1 MHSEVHYQREMV
13 TAMFEHPE
21 NEPVLVL
28 SEEQCWSLLKGTQHG
43 RLVTVVGGRADIF
56 PVNCAVQGS
65 SIVLRTAPGSKLAE
79 MAVNESVVFEAD
91 GILSDQAWS
100 VVLRGKAAR
109 LETSAERESAEELG
123 LKPWVPTIKD
133 FFVRI
138 RAEELSGRHFRFGEH
153 PERELGE
160 GSEGG

>member
-1 MHSEVHYQREMV
+1 
-13 TAMFEHPE
+13 MFEHPE
-21 NEPVLVL
+21 GEPILVL
-28 SEEQCWSLLKGTQHG
+28 SEDQSWALLEGVQHG

-56 PVNCAVQGS
+56 PVNCAVQDR

-100 VVLRGKAAR
+100 VVLRGTAAR
-109 LETSAERESAEELG
+109 LETTAEREAAEELE
-123 LKPWVPTIKD
+123 LRPWVPTVKD
-133 FFVRI
+133 YFVRI
-138 RAEELSGRHFRFGEH
+138 RPEEVSGRHFRFGEH